1 MSPNEFSRQQQEAI
15 DRMREM
21 NKKSTN
27 PQADTDVHTP
37 PKTQPK
43 TQPKPQNS
51 QGGLGLE
58 LPFSNLFN
66 DKDTALIL
74 GLLLILYGEKADKML
89 LLALVYILL

>member
-15 DRMREM
+15 NRMREM
-21 NKKSTN
+21 NKKST
-27 PQADTDVHTP
+27 P
-37 PKTQPK
+37 PPPDNNRRPP
-43 TQPKPQNS
+43 PKPQPKQQNS
-51 QGGLGLE
+51 QDGSRLE
-58 LPFSNLFN
+58 LPFGNLFK

>member
-27 PQADTDVHTP
+27 PQADTAVH
-37 PKTQPK
+37 TQPK

-58 LPFSNLFN
+58 LPFGNLFN

>member
-27 PQADTDVHTP
+27 PQADTAVHTP
-37 PKTQPK
+37 PKTQ
-43 TQPKPQNS
+43 TKPQNS

-58 LPFSNLFN
+58 LPFGNLFN

>member
-1 MSPNEFSRQQQEAI
+1 MSHNEFSRQQQDAI
-15 DRMREM
+15 NRMREM

-27 PQADTDVHTP
+27 PQADTTVHTP
-37 PKTQPK
+37 PR

-51 QGGLGLE
+51 QGSLGLE
-58 LPFSNLFN
+58 LPFGNLFT

>member
-1 MSPNEFSRQQQEAI
+1 MSSNEFSRQQQDAI
-15 DRMREM
+15 NRMREM

-27 PQADTDVHTP
+27 PP
-37 PKTQPK
+37 PDHNRRPP
-43 TQPKPQNS
+43 PKPQPKQQNS
-51 QGGLGLE
+51 QDGSRLE
-58 LPFSNLFN
+58 LPFGNLFK

>member
-1 MSPNEFSRQQQEAI
+1 MSPNEFSRQQQDAI
-15 DRMREM
+15 NRMREM

-27 PQADTDVHTP
+27 PQADTAVHTP

-43 TQPKPQNS
+43 TQNS

-58 LPFSNLFN
+58 LPFGNLFN

>member
-1 MSPNEFSRQQQEAI
+1 MNPNEFSRQQQDAI
-15 DRMREM
+15 NRMREM

-27 PQADTDVHTP
+27 PQPDNP
-37 PKTQPK
+37 RRSPSKPQPK
-43 TQPKPQNS
+43 QQNS
-51 QGGLGLE
+51 NEGSGLE
-58 LPFSNLFN
+58 LPFGNLFT

>member
-1 MSPNEFSRQQQEAI
+1 MSPNEFSRQQQDAI
-15 DRMREM
+15 TRMREL

-27 PQADTDVHTP
+27 PQNDNTHRP
-37 PKTQPK
+37 PSKP
-43 TQPKPQNS
+43 QPKPPPKQQNTQDGS
-51 QGGLGLE
+51 RLE
-58 LPFSNLFN
+58 LPFGNLFK

>member
-1 MSPNEFSRQQQEAI
+1 MSPNEFSRQQQDAI
-15 DRMREM
+15 NRLREM

-27 PQADTDVHTP
+27 PP
-37 PKTQPK
+37 PDNNRRPP
-43 TQPKPQNS
+43 PKPQPKQQKS
-51 QGGLGLE
+51 QDGSRLE
-58 LPFSNLFN
+58 LPFGNLFK

>member
-1 MSPNEFSRQQQEAI
+1 MSPNEFSRQQQDAI
-15 DRMREM
+15 NRMREM

-27 PQADTDVHTP
+27 PQPDNTRRPP
-37 PKTQPK
+37 PKPHPK
-43 TQPKPQNS
+43 QQNS
-51 QGGLGLE
+51 QDGLE
-58 LPFSNLFN
+58 LPFGNLFK

>member
-1 MSPNEFSRQQQEAI
+1 MSSNEFSRQQQDAI
-15 DRMREM
+15 NRMREM

-27 PQADTDVHTP
+27 PP
-37 PKTQPK
+37 PDNNRRPP
-43 TQPKPQNS
+43 PKPQPKQQNS
-51 QGGLGLE
+51 QDGSKLE
-58 LPFSNLFN
+58 LPFGNLFK

>member
-27 PQADTDVHTP
+27 PRNNNTRRSP
-37 PKTQPK
+37 PKSQPK
-43 TQPKPQNS
+43 QQNS
-51 QGGLGLE
+51 NEGLGLE
-58 LPFSNLFN
+58 LPFGNLFN

>member
-27 PQADTDVHTP
+27 PQADTAVHAP
-37 PKTQPK
+37 PK
-43 TQPKPQNS
+43 TQPKPQNY

-58 LPFSNLFN
+58 LPFGNLFQ

-89 LLALVYILL
+89 LLALVYILF

>member
-1 MSPNEFSRQQQEAI
+1 MSPNEFSRQQQDAI
-15 DRMREM
+15 NRMREM

-27 PQADTDVHTP
+27 PP
-37 PKTQPK
+37 PDHNRRPP
-43 TQPKPQNS
+43 PKPQPKQQNS
-51 QGGLGLE
+51 QDGSRLE
-58 LPFSNLFN
+58 LPFGNLFK

>member
-1 MSPNEFSRQQQEAI
+1 MSPNEFSRQQQDAI
-15 DRMREM
+15 NRMREM

-27 PQADTDVHTP
+27 PP
-37 PKTQPK
+37 PDNNRRPP
-43 TQPKPQNS
+43 PKPQPKQQNS
-51 QGGLGLE
+51 QDGSRLE
-58 LPFSNLFN
+58 LPFGNLFK

>member
-27 PQADTDVHTP
+27 PRNNNTRRSP
-37 PKTQPK
+37 PKSQHK
-43 TQPKPQNS
+43 QQNS
-51 QGGLGLE
+51 DEGLGLE
-58 LPFSNLFN
+58 LPFGNLFN

>member
-1 MSPNEFSRQQQEAI
+1 MSPNEFSRQQQDAI
-15 DRMREM
+15 NRMREM

-27 PQADTDVHTP
+27 PP
-37 PKTQPK
+37 PDNNRRPP
-43 TQPKPQNS
+43 PKPQPKQQNS
-51 QGGLGLE
+51 QDGSKLE
-58 LPFSNLFN
+58 LPFGNLFK

>member
-15 DRMREM
+15 NRMREM

-27 PQADTDVHTP
+27 PP
-37 PKTQPK
+37 PDQNRRPP
-43 TQPKPQNS
+43 PKPQPKQQNS
-51 QGGLGLE
+51 QDGSRLE
-58 LPFSNLFN
+58 LPFGNLFK

>member
-1 MSPNEFSRQQQEAI
+1 MSPNEFSRQQQDAI
-15 DRMREM
+15 NRMREI

-27 PQADTDVHTP
+27 PP
-37 PKTQPK
+37 PDNNRRPP
-43 TQPKPQNS
+43 PKPQPKQQNS
-51 QGGLGLE
+51 QDGSRLE
-58 LPFSNLFN
+58 LPFGNLFK

>member
-15 DRMREM
+15 NRMREM

-27 PQADTDVHTP
+27 PPPNNIHSPP
-37 PKTQPK
+37 PKP
-43 TQPKPQNS
+43 QPKPPPKQQNS
-51 QGGLGLE
+51 HDGSRLE
-58 LPFSNLFN
+58 LPFGNLFK

>member
-1 MSPNEFSRQQQEAI
+1 MSSNEFSRQQQDAI
-15 DRMREM
+15 NRMREM

-27 PQADTDVHTP
+27 PP
-37 PKTQPK
+37 PDNNRRPP
-43 TQPKPQNS
+43 PKPQSKQQNS
-51 QGGLGLE
+51 QDGSRLE
-58 LPFSNLFN
+58 LPFGNLFK

>member
-1 MSPNEFSRQQQEAI
+1 MSSNEFSRQQQDAI
-15 DRMREM
+15 NRMREM

-27 PQADTDVHTP
+27 PP
-37 PKTQPK
+37 PDNNRRPP
-43 TQPKPQNS
+43 PKPQPKQQNS
-51 QGGLGLE
+51 QDGSRLE
-58 LPFSNLFN
+58 LPFGNLFK

>member
-1 MSPNEFSRQQQEAI
+1 MRPNEFTRQKQEAI

-27 PQADTDVHTP
+27 PQADTAEHTP
-37 PKTQPK
+37 PK

-51 QGGLGLE
+51 QGGLELE
-58 LPFSNLFN
+58 LPFGNLFN

>member
-1 MSPNEFSRQQQEAI
+1 MSSNEFSRQQQDAI
-15 DRMREM
+15 NRMREM

-27 PQADTDVHTP
+27 PPPDNNRRPP

-43 TQPKPQNS
+43 QQNS
-51 QGGLGLE
+51 QDGSRLE
-58 LPFSNLFN
+58 LPFGNLFK

-74 GLLLILYGEKADKML
+74 GLLRILYGEKVDKML

>member
-1 MSPNEFSRQQQEAI
+1 MNSNEFSRQQQEAI
-15 DRMREM
+15 NRMREM

-27 PQADTDVHTP
+27 PQNFGQQFTKSSTPLP
-37 PKTQPK
+37 PK
-43 TQPKPQNS
+43 PKPDS
-51 QGGLGLE
+51 FGID
-58 LPFSNLFN
+58 LPFGNLFK

>member
-27 PQADTDVHTP
+27 PQADTAVNTP

-51 QGGLGLE
+51 QGGLVLE
-58 LPFSNLFN
+58 LPFGNLFN